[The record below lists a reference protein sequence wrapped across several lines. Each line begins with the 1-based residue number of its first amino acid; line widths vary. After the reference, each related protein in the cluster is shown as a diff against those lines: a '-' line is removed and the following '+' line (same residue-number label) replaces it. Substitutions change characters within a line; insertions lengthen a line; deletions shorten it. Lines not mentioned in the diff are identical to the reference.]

1 MEIARLNNRY
11 LMCVCKIFRIK
22 LTVFI
27 IHLFIGFVQ

>member
-1 MEIARLNNRY
+1 MEIARLSNRY
-11 LMCVCKIFRIK
+11 LMCVYKIIRIK